1 MLVLKINT
9 SHKSIAY
16 YNRKSTTSSSSSIH
30 SLVLVPVDQC
40 VRRSWSSI
48 LTAFWDADSRDAA
61 FTLYGSDFTLGSSSM
76 SNSISPPPLPFA
88 AGWEGKGQPTRM
100 RKGGAFRPRSRVRSS
115 TARPGRSSPA
125 RGRFRRLPCGED
137 RGRSDGV
144 GVGFRG
150 SDWNC
155 APNRAGPTQLC
166 SQSGLI

>member
-61 FTLYGSDFTLGSSSM
+61 LTLYGSDFTLGSSSM
-76 SNSISPPPLPFA
+76 SNSISPPLPFA
-88 AGWEGKGQPTRM
+88 AGWGGKGQPIRM
-100 RKGGAFRPRSRVRSS
+100 RKGGAFRPRSLVRSS

>member
-76 SNSISPPPLPFA
+76 SNSISPPLPFA
-88 AGWEGKGQPTRM
+88 AGWGGWKANRFGCGKEEPFGLVLECE
-100 RKGGAFRPRSRVRSS
+100 A
-115 TARPGRSSPA
+115 AR
-125 RGRFRRLPCGED
+125 RGRAVRRR
-137 RGRSDGV
+137 RGVDFAGCPV
-144 GVGFRG
+144 GKTEVDQIASALVFAARIEIV
-150 SDWNC
+150 
-155 APNRAGPTQLC
+155 RRTGPGPPSFVHNQ
-166 SQSGLI
+166 G